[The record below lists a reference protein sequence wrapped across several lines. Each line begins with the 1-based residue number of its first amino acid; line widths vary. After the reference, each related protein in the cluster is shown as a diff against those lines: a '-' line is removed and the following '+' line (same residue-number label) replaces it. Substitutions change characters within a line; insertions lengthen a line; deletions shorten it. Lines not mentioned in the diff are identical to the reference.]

1 MQILGILSPAGVV
14 LDRVTVTMFRSEAD
28 EAEIVK
34 RVTHME
40 GSHKK
45 RGKVQ
50 PFNKTRAA
58 WDVEFDL
65 HKARL
70 STEGA
75 EGARV
80 FPLEQRET
88 ANNYGVVA
96 RMKAYEIGL

>member
-28 EAEIVK
+28 EAEMVK
-34 RVTHME
+34 RVTHVE

-45 RGKVQ
+45 RGKIQ

-70 STEGA
+70 SA

-96 RMKAYEIGL
+96 RMKTYEIGV